1 MTYRTNPNYTIDD
14 ELFLTL
20 TNHMKRMRDRY
31 SDVIPLRMD
40 FAYKTTS
47 RRYADRYRDHW
58 DMDMYRLAER
68 AIKAGTVIGYAW
80 VMEFTYQHGLHFH
93 AMFYLDG
100 QRKRN
105 CYRSARV
112 IAEEWRSITDGEGI
126 FENCQKK
133 VYHKVNGAR
142 CLHYSDGKGYRDLAF
157 ILSYLAKQEQKEAC
171 EASVYWLSEIKPRGR
186 GGRPRIRRGR

>member
-1 MTYRTNPNYTIDD
+1 MTYRINETYTLND
-14 ELFLTL
+14 ELFHDLTD
-20 TNHMKRMRDRY
+20 HMERMRDRY
-31 SDVIPLRMD
+31 SDIIPLRMD

-47 RRYADRYRDHW
+47 RRYADRYRDRW

-68 AIKAGTVIGYAW
+68 VMSAGVVIGYVW
-80 VMEFTYQHGLHFH
+80 VMEFTYRHGLHFH

-105 CYRSARV
+105 CYCSARV

-142 CLHYSDGKGYRDLAF
+142 CLHHSDCEGYQDLAF
-157 ILSYLAKQEQKEAC
+157 ILSYLAKQEQKEDC
-171 EASVYWLSEIKPRGR
+171 EDPVFWLSEIKLRGW
-186 GGRPRIRRGR
+186 GGRPRIRSIG

>member
-1 MTYRTNPNYTIDD
+1 MTYRTNSNYTIND
-14 ELFLTL
+14 ELFTNLTE
-20 TNHMKRMRDRY
+20 HMERLRERY

-68 AIKAGTVIGYAW
+68 VLRMGTVIGYAW

-93 AMFYLDG
+93 AIFYLDG

-112 IAEEWRSITDGEGI
+112 IAEQWRSITDGEGI

-133 VYHKVNGAR
+133 VYHQVNGAR
-142 CLHYSDGKGYRDLAF
+142 CLHYSDRKGYRDLAF
-157 ILSYLAKQEQKEAC
+157 ILSYMAKQEQKEAFDLPV
-171 EASVYWLSEIKPRGR
+171 SYLSDVPIRSR
-186 GGRPRIRRGR
+186 RGRPRTQRRK

>member
-14 ELFLTL
+14 ELFTDLTG
-20 TNHMKRMRDRY
+20 HMERLRDRY

-40 FAYKTTS
+40 FAYKVAS
-47 RRYADRYRDHW
+47 KRYADRYRDHW

-68 AIKAGTVIGYAW
+68 ILRTNVVIGYAW

-93 AMFYLDG
+93 AVFYLDG

-105 CYRSARV
+105 CYRSART

-142 CLHYSDGKGYRDLAF
+142 CLHYSDRKGYRDLAF
-157 ILSYLAKQEQKEAC
+157 ILSYMAKQEQKEMH
-171 EASVYWLSEIKPRGR
+171 ASPTCWLSDIRPRGP
-186 GGRPRIRRGR
+186 GGRPRNRKGR